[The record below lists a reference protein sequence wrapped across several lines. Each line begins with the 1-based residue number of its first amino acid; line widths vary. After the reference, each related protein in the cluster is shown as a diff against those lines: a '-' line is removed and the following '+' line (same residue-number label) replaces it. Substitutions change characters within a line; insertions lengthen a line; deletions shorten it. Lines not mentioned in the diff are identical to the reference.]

1 MSKFIPWQYLETTEF
16 GNKMEAEAR
25 NIIKEN
31 YNVEIIEITGAKD
44 YKTKLYDFKTS
55 DNIKYEVKG
64 DRLSCKT
71 NNFFIEYEGY
81 GKPSGISISTADKWM
96 LLYNNSFYIISQTDL
111 LNLVQKETKIS
122 SNFKKDTWGKLIK
135 VSDIEP
141 YAEIVTFLIGHKD

>member
-31 YNVEIIEITGAKD
+31 YNVEIIEITGAKY

-71 NNFFIEYEGY
+71 NI
-81 GKPSGISISTADKWM
+81 
-96 LLYNNSFYIISQTDL
+96 FY
-111 LNLVQKETKIS
+111 
-122 SNFKKDTWGKLIK
+122 
-135 VSDIEP
+135 
-141 YAEIVTFLIGHKD
+141 